1 MHEVRVT
8 APVERSAAIAQI
20 AIDIGIPH
28 VSVYEI
34 FVHGTER
41 RKHVVSVEVSTPK
54 AKAYIDA
61 VLSSALFDIAECTL
75 TSRELRAIAG
85 SQPLSEVTQPMIE
98 PAPDVIEDLWQMSHV
113 TASYIGRAA
122 GGGILLADGVL
133 HNSAISIVIA
143 ALFLP
148 FLSPVLAVGFGA
160 WCGDTGLVRNGS
172 MALVTSAVLAYAAGA
187 LVAVLAGGPIGFH
200 DFKGPL
206 ASLAIS
212 AVIGAAAGL
221 STADDAGRRYLIGVA
236 AAVQFA
242 IFPVWLGAAT
252 VLGFPSGRVV
262 AIRIATLLI
271 NIVTIS
277 ASAVASYA
285 LLGLRRDE
293 LRRLI
298 WPRRPA
304 AE

>member
-1 MHEVRVT
+1 
-8 APVERSAAIAQI
+8 
-20 AIDIGIPH
+20 
-28 VSVYEI
+28 
-34 FVHGTER
+34 
-41 RKHVVSVEVSTPK
+41 
-54 AKAYIDA
+54 
-61 VLSSALFDIAECTL
+61 
-75 TSRELRAIAG
+75 
-85 SQPLSEVTQPMIE
+85 
-98 PAPDVIEDLWQMSHV
+98 MSHV
-113 TASYIGRAA
+113 TASYVGRAA
-122 GGGILLADGVL
+122 GGAILLADGIL
-133 HNSAISIVIA
+133 QNNAISIVVA

-160 WCGDTGLVRNGS
+160 WSGDTGLVRNGS
-172 MALVTSAVLAYAAGA
+172 AALLTSAVLAYAAGA
-187 LVAVLAGGPIGFH
+187 LVALMVGGPIGFH

-206 ASLAIS
+206 ASFAIS

-252 VLGFPSGRVV
+252 VIGFPSGHVV
-262 AIRIATLLI
+262 AIRIATRLI

-304 AE
+304 AG